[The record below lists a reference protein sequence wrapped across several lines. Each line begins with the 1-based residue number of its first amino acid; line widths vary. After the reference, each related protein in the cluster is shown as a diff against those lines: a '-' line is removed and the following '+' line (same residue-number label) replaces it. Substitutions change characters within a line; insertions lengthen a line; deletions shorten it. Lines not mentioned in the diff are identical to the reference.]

1 MDVKEAVGTA
11 KKYVDDLFA
20 NESIANVGLEE
31 VAFDDTKHAWKV
43 TVGFSRTWNQGF
55 TGGR

>member
-31 VAFDDTKHAWKV
+31 VAFDDTKHA
-43 TVGFSRTWNQGF
+43 
-55 TGGR
+55 